1 MMPRRNR
8 NTHATTLD
16 ADALA
21 DQATQVASG
30 LNGCNGSRSRPRSHL
45 AIRIDPL
52 PPWSDPDDR
61 YYWCPACGYLTGAG
75 RRIAAIPHE
84 IPGPDRRITYR
95 DLNLPEPVPHIPGCP
110 CARCL
115 TAPFTTRRRTRHAR
129 K

>member
-1 MMPRRNR
+1 MPRRNR
-8 NTHATTLD
+8 NAHAIRLD
-16 ADALA
+16 ADTLA
-21 DQATQVASG
+21 AHASQVASD
-30 LNGCNGSRSRPRSHL
+30 LSYPNGNGSGPGSHL

-52 PPWSDPDDR
+52 PPWSDPAAR
-61 YYWCPACGYLTGAG
+61 CYWCPACGYLTGPG
-75 RRIAAIPHE
+75 QRTAAIPHE

-95 DLNLPEPVPHIPGCP
+95 DLNLPEPVPHMPGCP